1 MDHHTRQLVQ
11 TTWTKINSDQKR
23 AADIFYS
30 RLFELDPSI
39 QYLFRGDLDAQK
51 QRLMGMFNI
60 AVRGLDKLDD
70 MLPALRD
77 LGSRHTGYKVLP
89 LHYDTMGKALIL
101 MVSEILGEE
110 ANEEIET
117 AWANAYKHWANAMK
131 AGASDAR

>member
-11 TTWTKINSDQKR
+11 STWTRINSDQKR

-39 QYLFRGDLDAQK
+39 QYLFRGDLEAQK

-77 LGSRHTGYKVLP
+77 LGARHSGYNVLP
-89 LHYDTMGKALIL
+89 EHYDTMGKALVL
-101 MVSEILGEE
+101 MVSEILGED
-110 ANEEIET
+110 ASDEIEA
-117 AWANAYKHWANAMK
+117 AWASAYRHWASAMK
-131 AGASDAR
+131 AGSGKDR